1 MRQRV
6 EYLVVCAVA
15 TALVASGTLAIVR
28 AQSTL
33 PAPWLTAAIGA
44 PSPAGTASYTNG
56 LFTVSAG
63 GVDIWGSSDQF
74 RFVYQPV
81 SGDVDIVARVDSLAA
96 ADPWS
101 KAGVMIRADLSAS
114 SAYAYAIVTGS
125 QGVEFQQRPQPGGT
139 SSTTAGPVVS
149 APQWVRLKRVGS
161 VITGYSSGDG
171 GTWQTIAS
179 TTIAI
184 GQSAYV
190 GFAVTSHNP
199 GTAAT
204 AVFSQAKVT
213 ATSVAASAALPSGQA
228 TRDIGAPA
236 IAGSA
241 TYAGGTYTVAGAGND
256 IWNTS
261 DQFRYV
267 YQQVTGDVDAVVRI
281 ASVQQVSPWTKAGIM
296 VRESLNAN
304 SRHAM
309 ALISAGHGY
318 SFQWRLDNG
327 GLANY
332 VTAGSGSAPTWLR
345 LKRTG
350 FRFEAF
356 KSTNGTSWT
365 SMGVETVPMTDP
377 VYVGLAVTSHKAQAA
392 ATAVFDHLTVTSAA
406 PAANLPPTV
415 SLTAPASGATFTAG
429 ATINLTATAADPEN
443 QLARVEFYRSGT
455 LISSDTTAPY
465 TATWSSAP
473 AGSYSLTA
481 VAIDAAGNRTTSAAI
496 PITVSSSTTSTTPR
510 YVVFHASTDNS
521 MVTSYRLDV
530 FTSSA
535 NPSTAT
541 AMATSDLGKPT
552 PDANGDITVDRGTF
566 FAALA
571 PGTYQA
577 TVSAIDSAGLGRSSP
592 TTFTR

>member
-6 EYLVVCAVA
+6 EYLVVCALA
-15 TALVASGTLAIVR
+15 CALAAGGRLAIVR

-33 PAPWLTAAIGA
+33 PAPWLTAAIGG
-44 PSPAGTASYTNG
+44 PSPTGTASSSSG
-56 LFTVSAG
+56 KFTVSSG
-63 GVDIWGSSDQF
+63 GVDIWNSSDQF

-81 SGDVDIVARVDSLAA
+81 TGDVDIVARIDSLAA

-101 KAGVMIRADLSAS
+101 KAGVMIRSDLSAN
-114 SAYAYAIVTGS
+114 SAHAYAIVSGAH
-125 QGVEFQQRPQPGGT
+125 GVAFQRRLQPGGI
-139 SSTTAGPVVS
+139 SSTTAGALVS

-171 GTWQTIAS
+171 GTWQTVGSA
-179 TTIAI
+179 TIAI
-184 GQSAYV
+184 GQTAYV

-204 AVFSQAKVT
+204 AVFSQASVT
-213 ATSVAASAALPSGQA
+213 AAAVAAPTALPSGQS

-236 IAGSA
+236 IAGSV
-241 TYAGGTYTVAGAGND
+241 TYAQGVYTVVGAGND
-256 IWNTS
+256 IWDSS

-267 YQQVTGDVDAVVRI
+267 YQQVTGDLDVAVHI

-309 ALISAGHGY
+309 ALISAGQGY

-327 GLANY
+327 GLASY
-332 VTAGSGSAPTWLR
+332 VSGGKGSAPTWLR
-345 LKRTG
+345 LVRTG

-356 KSTNGTSWT
+356 RSTNGSTWT

-377 VYVGLAVTSHKAQAA
+377 VYVGLAVTSHKAQSA
-392 ATAVFDHLTVTSAA
+392 ATAVFDHLSVSAA
-406 PAANLPPTV
+406 APPANGAPTV
-415 SLTAPASGATFTAG
+415 SLTAPASGATFTAP
-429 ATINLTATAADPEN
+429 ATISLAATASDPEN

-496 PITVSSSTTSTTPR
+496 PITVSGATSTTPR
-510 YVVFHASTDNS
+510 LVVFHASSDNATL
-521 MVTSYRLDV
+521 VTSYRLDV
-530 FTSSA
+530 FANGA

-541 AMATSDLGKPT
+541 PVATSDLGKPT
-552 PDANGDITVDRGTF
+552 PDVNGDITVDRATF

-571 PGTYQA
+571 PATYQA
-577 TVSAIDSAGLGRSSP
+577 TVSAIGSGGAGRSTP
-592 TTFTR
+592 VTFTR